1 MIAFIIGVL
10 IGDGVTIF
18 SLALGKAADKR
29 DDWKDAKE

>member
-1 MIAFIIGVL
+1 MIAFMAGL
-10 IGDGVTIF
+10 LLGEGVTIF